1 MENRPHKN
9 LLRHPSGAVSAGCLS
24 GATAA
29 ARHSS
34 GATLLVFTLG
44 ARCESRRRK
53 LLPVTQKSVEDSLH
67 QACLD
72 ATLAAGRAAGL
83 RLEVSS
89 PLELTLPADVD
100 RRRQIGPD
108 FGSRLSSAVERT
120 FAEQDGPVVLVGSDV
135 PDLEA
140 RHLRRTLEIL
150 DEDADSVVI
159 GPSPDGGFYLL
170 AAARPLAAAL
180 SQVQW
185 RCRRT
190 LRSLKRALRRQGR
203 KVVLLAPL
211 ADLDRRADLERWLA
225 SSPAAAAASLGYD
238 ETGCG
243 ALWRVLIERLAEIL
257 AGLRQALA
265 VELPPAS
272 PRCQSR
278 AHRLRGPPSPASSRL
293 RIATG

>member
-9 LLRHPSGAVSAGCLS
+9 LLRRPSGSTVAG
-24 GATAA
+24 
-29 ARHSS
+29 RPS

-44 ARCESRRRK
+44 ARCESRRRR
-53 LLPVTQKSVEDSLH
+53 LLPAAQKPVEDSFH
-67 QACLD
+67 RACLD

-150 DEDADSVVI
+150 DEDPDSVVI

-170 AAARPLAAAL
+170 AAARPLAATL
-180 SQVQW
+180 SEVQW

-190 LRSLKRALRRQGR
+190 LRSLKRALRRRGR
-203 KVVLLAPL
+203 KVVLLPPL

-225 SSPAAAAASLGYD
+225 SSPAAAAARFRAD
-238 ETGCG
+238 ETGYSVQ
-243 ALWRVLIERLAEIL
+243 WRVLIERLAEIL

-265 VELPPAS
+265 VELPSAS
-272 PRCQSR
+272 QRCQPR
-278 AHRLRGPPSPASSRL
+278 AHRLRGPPSLASSRL
-293 RIATG
+293 CI